1 MSHWLTII
9 LGAIAIV
16 VFLGS
21 VVVFLRGSRDQG
33 TIATL
38 ERSNKALIERVTVLE
53 DEAARNLVERDRLA
67 ARVEALEHENE
78 ALRLERPSSEAIAAL
93 TDLLKRHDA
102 DAKAMLSALML
113 KGLDDE

>member
-1 MSHWLTII
+1 MDWLTLIGVAI
-9 LGAIAIV
+9 GAV

-38 ERSNKALIERVTVLE
+38 ERSNKALTERVEVLE
-53 DEAARNLVERDRLA
+53 AEAARSIVERDRLT

-78 ALRLERPSSEAIAAL
+78 ALRKVRPSHEAIAAL
-93 TDLLKRHDA
+93 T
-102 DAKAMLSALML
+102 AMLQAH
-113 KGLDDE
+113 DDDVVSRLEVLSGGTRDQPR